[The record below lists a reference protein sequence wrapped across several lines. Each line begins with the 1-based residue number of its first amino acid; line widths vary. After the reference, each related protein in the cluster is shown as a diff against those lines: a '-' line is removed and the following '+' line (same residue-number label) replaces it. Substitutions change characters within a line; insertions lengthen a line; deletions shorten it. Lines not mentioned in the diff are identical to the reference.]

1 MRKSLCALPLLLS
14 MGLVGCSNGE
24 EDGVT
29 LDVWAIGWEAE
40 QLVNEGYIQ
49 QFEQQHP
56 NVKVNLQAIPWGNI
70 YDNLLTAVASGSG
83 PDVVQM
89 GTSYMADFASTGSFL
104 SLDEYVEDYPNLDP
118 DHFFDGAVDSSIYNG
133 ELVAVPWY
141 VETRVLFYRTDL
153 LADVGFPEG
162 PDTWEEL
169 YEASKALYDR
179 GDGLYAMT
187 LPENDDTLPYIFAWQ
202 NGVEF
207 ETADK
212 GVDFSDPAFVEAVTY
227 YTRFFKE
234 DLAPLGLGLDPMQS
248 FVDGIQPMFFE
259 PPFRYQQLI
268 DNYPEFEEW
277 DTKLMPSKENNTSV
291 IGGSNMAIF
300 EWTEHPDEAV
310 AFLSYLSDR
319 QTQIDYFKDVRV
331 LPPRVDAWEDPALQ
345 EDERLYT
352 YYEQLQQSRAQ
363 PQVLNWNR
371 INDEWKR
378 SEQRIT
384 RADYTIE
391 EEINDFRSRI
401 EPMIVT
407 DNGEEEN

>member
-1 MRKSLCALPLLLS
+1 MRKGLGALPLLLS
-14 MGLVGCSNGE
+14 MGLVGCSDGE

-56 NVKVNLQAIPWGNI
+56 GVKVNLQAIPWGNI

-104 SLDEYVEDYPNLDP
+104 PLDEYVEDYPNLDS
-118 DHFFDGAVDSSIYNG
+118 DHFFEGAVDSTIYNG

-319 QTQIDYFKDVRV
+319 ETQIDYFKDVRV

-391 EEINDFRSRI
+391 EEIKDFLSRI

-407 DNGEEEN
+407 DEEEEEN

>member
-1 MRKSLCALPLLLS
+1 MKKRFLGTAGLAMLLA
-14 MGLVGCSNGE
+14 GCSTADDE
-24 EDGVT
+24 GVT

-49 QFEQQHP
+49 RFEDENP
-56 NVKVNLQAIPWGNI
+56 GVTVNLQAIPWGNI
-70 YDNLLTAVASGSG
+70 YDNLLTAVASGNG

-104 SLDEYVEDYPNLDP
+104 PLDAYVEDFPNLDP
-118 DHFFDGAVDSSIYNG
+118 DHFFEGAVDSSIYNG

-153 LADVGFPEG
+153 LAEVGYPEG
-162 PDTWEEL
+162 PDSWEEL
-169 YEASKALYDR
+169 YDAATALYDR

-187 LPENDDTLPYIFAWQ
+187 IPENDDTLPYIFAWQ

-212 GVDFSDPAFVEAVTY
+212 GVDFSDPAFVESVDF

-248 FVDGIQPMFFE
+248 FVDGIQPMTFE

-268 DNYPEFEEW
+268 DNYPDFDDW
-277 DTKLMPSKENNTSV
+277 DTRMMPGKENNLSV

-300 EWTEHPDEAV
+300 EWTDHPEEAV
-310 AFLSYLSDR
+310 TFLSFLTDR
-319 QTQIDYFKDVRV
+319 QTQIDYFTDVRV
-331 LPPRVDAWEDPALQ
+331 LPPRMDAWDDPALQ
-345 EDERLYT
+345 EDERFYT
-352 YYEQLQQSRAQ
+352 YYEQLQNARAQ

-384 RADYTIE
+384 RAGADVE
-391 EEINDFRSRI
+391 EEIEDFRSRI
-401 EPMIVT
+401 EPMIIT
-407 DNGEEEN
+407 DDGKEAN

>member
-1 MRKSLCALPLLLS
+1 MNKKMVLTTTLAFMLL
-14 MGLVGCSNGE
+14 GACSNE
-24 EDGVT
+24 ADDQVT

-49 QFEQQHP
+49 RFEDENP
-56 NVKVNLQAIPWGNI
+56 GVKVNLQAIPWDNI

-83 PDVVQM
+83 PDVVQL
-89 GTSYMADFASTGSFL
+89 GTSYMADFASTGAL
-104 SLDEYVEDYPNLDP
+104 LPLDEYVEEYPNLDP
-118 DHFFDGAVDSSIYNG
+118 DHFFEGATDSALYND
-133 ELVAVPWY
+133 ELMAVPWY

-153 LADVGFPEG
+153 LADVGYPDGPE
-162 PDTWEEL
+162 TWEEL
-169 YEASKALYDR
+169 YEAAKKLYDR
-179 GDGLYAMT
+179 GHGLYGMT
-187 LPENDDTLPYIFAWQ
+187 LPENDDTIPYIFAWQ

-207 ETADK
+207 ETDNM
-212 GVDFSDPAFVEAVTY
+212 GVDFSDPKFVESVEY
-227 YTRFFKE
+227 YTRFFRE

-259 PPFRYQQLI
+259 PPYRYQQLI
-268 DNYPEFEEW
+268 DNYPDFDDW
-277 DTKLMPSKENNTSV
+277 DTKMMPGKENNVSV
-291 IGGSNMAIF
+291 IGGSNMAVF
-300 EWTEHPDEAV
+300 EWSEHPDESV
-310 AFLSYLSDR
+310 AFLSYLTDR
-319 QTQIDYFKDVRV
+319 DTQIDYFNDVRV

-352 YYEQLQQSRAQ
+352 YYEQLQYSRAQ

-384 RADYTIE
+384 RADYDIE
-391 EEINDFRSRI
+391 EEIKDFRSRI

-407 DNGEEEN
+407 DDE

>member
-1 MRKSLCALPLLLS
+1 
-14 MGLVGCSNGE
+14 MGS
-24 EDGVT
+24 
-29 LDVWAIGWEAE
+29 E

-104 SLDEYVEDYPNLDP
+104 SLDEYVEDYPNLNP

-187 LPENDDTLPYIFAWQ
+187 LPEMMIRFRTFLP
-202 NGVEF
+202 GR
-207 ETADK
+207 TASSLK
-212 GVDFSDPAFVEAVTY
+212 
-227 YTRFFKE
+227 
-234 DLAPLGLGLDPMQS
+234 
-248 FVDGIQPMFFE
+248 
-259 PPFRYQQLI
+259 QLI
-268 DNYPEFEEW
+268 
-277 DTKLMPSKENNTSV
+277 KALISLILLLLK
-291 IGGSNMAIF
+291 
-300 EWTEHPDEAV
+300 
-310 AFLSYLSDR
+310 R
-319 QTQIDYFKDVRV
+319 
-331 LPPRVDAWEDPALQ
+331 LPTILVSL
-345 EDERLYT
+345 
-352 YYEQLQQSRAQ
+352 
-363 PQVLNWNR
+363 
-371 INDEWKR
+371 KR
-378 SEQRIT
+378 T
-384 RADYTIE
+384 LLLLDL
-391 EEINDFRSRI
+391 D
-401 EPMIVT
+401 
-407 DNGEEEN
+407 